1 NLQIYK
7 MNQDLGN
14 NCKTILEMVGE
25 ENTASITQYINRGN
39 KYFFPENKLKLIFYY
54 LIVKFSR
61 NMKKMMAQAN
71 TIVIDKLIKN
81 FERPKKY
88 FGNDEPP
95 IASLLWFMTSDVL
108 MHLYGFDSFIYKL
121 NLMHIDKVI
130 GILLKKLKTL
140 GYLDETVIAI
150 IADHGNYR
158 AKKVGN
164 LSNFFRGLG
173 LSNYDPRKSI
183 NGNFNIS
190 EYSSV
195 GLFNFKSNKY
205 SELKNYSWYRP
216 SISELQEFGP
226 KKVNLMYELF
236 KIPDSHLMFYPDDNN
251 RLDKGIIHLR
261 KKDANSSKICYGKIE
276 YRGISTNLRSKLVLE
291 DEDEN
296 IFGYSISDDQF
307 SNIYNKFHSLEEWLE
322 LTHNLDYPLYPDL
335 LVRHFKNP
343 RSADLIISN
352 KGNIVYNIAQG
363 ERKNE
368 NLHNHDIG
376 LRKSAVVPLIIGG
389 SPEIPKKEIKF
400 CKTIDIVPTLLKMM
414 AIKPDKSYIGK
425 SLV

>member
-1 NLQIYK
+1 MNTIKRAILIIIDDIRSSQFFELISQGLLPNLKELMDNGIYSKECITDFPSVTYPTQVSIITGTYTGNFKKEPSHGIPSYHWMGRSTAPPYLRDYGSNTLQIYK

-88 FGNDEPP
+88 FGNSEPP

-164 LSNFFRGLG
+164 LSNFFKGLG
-173 LSNYDPRKSI
+173 LSNYDPRRSI

-190 EYSSV
+190 EFTSV

-226 KKVNLMYELF
+226 KKVNLLYELF

-261 KKDANSSKICYGKIE
+261 KKDANSSKIYHGKIE

-291 DEDEN
+291 DEDED
-296 IFGYSISDDQF
+296 IFGYSIS
-307 SNIYNKFHSLEEWLE
+307 
-322 LTHNLDYPLYPDL
+322 
-335 LVRHFKNP
+335 
-343 RSADLIISN
+343 
-352 KGNIVYNIAQG
+352 
-363 ERKNE
+363 
-368 NLHNHDIG
+368 
-376 LRKSAVVPLIIGG
+376 
-389 SPEIPKKEIKF
+389 
-400 CKTIDIVPTLLKMM
+400 
-414 AIKPDKSYIGK
+414 
-425 SLV
+425 